1 MNLNLDLKRN
11 QKVKRCNLCGNVL
24 VTHTEYYQ
32 CRCRVCINRV
42 ARERWQAKKN
52 GTYKPKI
59 RGVKS
64 KSGAYWAKHDDEVR
78 ARPFPFRFVDN
89 AVRDSS
95 HLSNGDFFF
104 FDKFMGV
111 GK

>member
-11 QKVKRCNLCGNVL
+11 QKVRRCNLCGNVL
-24 VTHTEYYQ
+24 ANMVELNQ
-32 CRCRVCINRV
+32 CRCRVCLNRV
-42 ARERWQAKKN
+42 ARERYKAKKD
-52 GTYKPKI
+52 GTYKPKR

-64 KSGAYWAKHDDEVR
+64 KSDFNFNDNEIV
-78 ARPFPFRFVDN
+78 RPFPFRFVDN